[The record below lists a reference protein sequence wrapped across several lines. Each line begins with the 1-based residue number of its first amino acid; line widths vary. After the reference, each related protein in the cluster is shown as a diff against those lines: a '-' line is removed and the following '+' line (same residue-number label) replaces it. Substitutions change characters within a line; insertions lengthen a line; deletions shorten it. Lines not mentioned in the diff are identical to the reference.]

1 MHDAIKDV
9 IYAFAQ
15 ESGHTVWKEW
25 WYVFTLGV
33 SLWTNIYMICE
44 DHISIVDVVGTNPT
58 REMIAT
64 NIISRPIGV

>member
-33 SLWTNIYMICE
+33 SL
-44 DHISIVDVVGTNPT
+44 
-58 REMIAT
+58 
-64 NIISRPIGV
+64 